1 MESAAEQVSPTGES
15 VAQLLARI
23 ERQAALI
30 SEGRVREAA
39 KDAVIA
45 ALQARA
51 EAQDAKIE
59 ALDQLVSELIAKT
72 GRDSQNSSKPPSSDG
87 PGTRADRRR
96 EERERRKAEPAGG
109 PAPGKKKRGGQHGH
123 PGNGLA
129 FSRTP
134 DAKVVLEPGACRG
147 CGGDLAGGVQAA
159 AEALQVVDIPEVRAL
174 VTEYLLI
181 SRRCGCGTV
190 TRAHA
195 PQGAAGAPVCHG
207 PNLTAAALLC
217 HAFGQLGQ
225 ERTAEVVNGLFGT
238 HVSTGWINKIAGRL
252 AGNLHG
258 FEDDL
263 KTALLAEPV
272 TLADETPVNT
282 IQDDSPGGDGQAGS
296 GRAFN
301 PHVFTLRS
309 ADLVWLGAGHTR
321 GHGALDTFGLFERYT
336 GTLVS
341 DDYNGYAKYQVR
353 LTARQLCNAHLIR
366 SAKGVAEAEPRLQ
379 AWAAAMIE
387 VLRAGRKSV
396 TDAVA
401 AGRSALTGQEIE
413 QIRAAYREQAQAGIT
428 ANLGRRTS
436 KGDKHPAWVLAQ
448 RLYDK
453 IDLVLHHLTDFT
465 VPWTSNLAEQA
476 LRHAKI
482 HPKISGCFRSLE
494 TTRAYCRIHSYLIT
508 IRLNAVPPMQA
519 IRDALAGHPWTP
531 LRALTTA

>member
-1 MESAAEQVSPTGES
+1 VESAAEQVPPTGES

-30 SEGRVREAA
+30 SEGRAREAA

-51 EAQDAKIE
+51 EVQDAKIE
-59 ALDQLVSELIAKT
+59 ALDQMVSELIAKT

-87 PGTRADRRR
+87 PGTRAGRRR
-96 EERERRKAEPAGG
+96 EERERRKTEPAEG
-109 PAPGKKKRGGQHGH
+109 PAPGKKKRGGQAGH
-123 PGNGLA
+123 HGNGLA

-147 CGGDLAGGVQAA
+147 CGGDLASGVQGA

-181 SRRCGCGTV
+181 PRRCGCGTV
-190 TRAHA
+190 TRRTRRGARPA
-195 PQGAAGAPVCHG
+195 PGVLRAEPDGRRAAVPCLRA
-207 PNLTAAALLC
+207 TR
-217 HAFGQLGQ
+217 Q

-238 HVSTGWINKIAGRL
+238 HVSTGWTSKIAGRL
-252 AGNLHG
+252 AGSLHG

-272 TLADETPVNT
+272 TLADETPAST
-282 IQDDSPGGDGQAGS
+282 IEDIPGGGGQAGS

-366 SAKGVAEAEPRLQ
+366 SAKGATEAEPGRQ

-401 AGRSALTGQEIE
+401 AGRSALAGQEIE

-436 KGDKHPAWVLAQ
+436 KGDKHPSWVLAQ
-448 RLYDK
+448 RFHDK
-453 IDLVLHHLTDFT
+453 IDLILHHLTDFT

-482 HPKISGCFRSLE
+482 HLKISGCFRSLE

-508 IRLNAVPPMQA
+508 IRLNAIPPMQA
-519 IRDALAGHPWTP
+519 IRDALAGHPGVP

>member
-1 MESAAEQVSPTGES
+1 M
-15 VAQLLARI
+15 
-23 ERQAALI
+23 
-30 SEGRVREAA
+30 
-39 KDAVIA
+39 
-45 ALQARA
+45 
-51 EAQDAKIE
+51 
-59 ALDQLVSELIAKT
+59 
-72 GRDSQNSSKPPSSDG
+72 
-87 PGTRADRRR
+87 
-96 EERERRKAEPAGG
+96 
-109 PAPGKKKRGGQHGH
+109 
-123 PGNGLA
+123 
-129 FSRTP
+129 
-134 DAKVVLEPGACRG
+134 C
-147 CGGDLAGGVQAA
+147 
-159 AEALQVVDIPEVRAL
+159 
-174 VTEYLLI
+174 Y
-181 SRRCGCGTV
+181 
-190 TRAHA
+190 
-195 PQGAAGAPVCHG
+195 G

-252 AGNLHG
+252 AGSLHG

-272 TLADETPVNT
+272 TIADETPVNT
-282 IQDDSPGGDGQAGS
+282 IEDDSPGGDGQAGS

-401 AGRSALTGQEIE
+401 AGHSALAGHEIE

-448 RLYDK
+448 RFHDK
-453 IDLVLHHLTDFT
+453 IDLILHHLTDFT

-482 HPKISGCFRSLE
+482 HLKISGCFRSLE

>member
-1 MESAAEQVSPTGES
+1 MESAAEQVPPTGES

-30 SEGRVREAA
+30 SEGRAREAA

-59 ALDQLVSELIAKT
+59 ALDQLVSELIART

-96 EERERRKAEPAGG
+96 EQRERRKTEPAEG

-123 PGNGLA
+123 HGSGLA

-159 AEALQVVDIPEVRAL
+159 AEALQVVDIPGVRAL

-195 PQGAAGAPVCHG
+195 PQGAVGAPVCYG

-238 HVSTGWINKIAGRL
+238 HVSAGWINKIAGRL
-252 AGNLHG
+252 AGSLHG
-258 FEDDL
+258 FEGDL

-353 LTARQLCNAHLIR
+353 LTARQL
-366 SAKGVAEAEPRLQ
+366 
-379 AWAAAMIE
+379 
-387 VLRAGRKSV
+387 
-396 TDAVA
+396 
-401 AGRSALTGQEIE
+401 
-413 QIRAAYREQAQAGIT
+413 
-428 ANLGRRTS
+428 
-436 KGDKHPAWVLAQ
+436 
-448 RLYDK
+448 
-453 IDLVLHHLTDFT
+453 
-465 VPWTSNLAEQA
+465 
-476 LRHAKI
+476 
-482 HPKISGCFRSLE
+482 
-494 TTRAYCRIHSYLIT
+494 
-508 IRLNAVPPMQA
+508 
-519 IRDALAGHPWTP
+519 
-531 LRALTTA
+531 

>member
-1 MESAAEQVSPTGES
+1 MESAAEQVSPTGEP

-30 SEGRVREAA
+30 SEGRAREAA

-59 ALDQLVSELIAKT
+59 ALDQLVTELIAKT

-96 EERERRKAEPAGG
+96 EERERRKAEPAEGL
-109 PAPGKKKRGGQHGH
+109 APGKKKRGGQHGH
-123 PGNGLA
+123 HGNGLA
-129 FSRTP
+129 FSRIP
-134 DAKVVLEPGACRG
+134 DAKVVVEPGACRG

-195 PQGAAGAPVCHG
+195 PQGAVGAPVCYG

-238 HVSTGWINKIAGRL
+238 HVTTGWINKIAGRL

-272 TLADETPVNT
+272 TIADETPVNT
-282 IQDDSPGGDGQAGS
+282 IEDSPGGD

-309 ADLVWLGAGHTR
+309 ADLVWLEAGHTR

-341 DDYNGYAKYQVR
+341 DDYNGYAKYQVDPDG
-353 LTARQLCNAHLIR
+353 ARQLCNAHLIR

-387 VLRAGRKSV
+387 VLRAGRKSRHRC
-396 TDAVA
+396 
-401 AGRSALTGQEIE
+401 GRRRAQRPGRPGDRADPDGLPGTGPG
-413 QIRAAYREQAQAGIT
+413 RDHRE
-428 ANLGRRTS
+428 LGRRTS

-448 RLYDK
+448 RFHDK
-453 IDLVLHHLTDFT
+453 IDLILHHLTDFT
-465 VPWTSNLAEQA
+465 VPWTSDLASLCTSWVRSGVSGFSQW
-476 LRHAKI
+476 
-482 HPKISGCFRSLE
+482 SGCVADVIVARGTDISRWLQ
-494 TTRAYCRIHSYLIT
+494 RA
-508 IRLNAVPPMQA
+508 AQA
-519 IRDALAGHPWTP
+519 RVVAAP
-531 LRALTTA
+531 